1 LGGALNGYGWP
12 RPRVSVDSLSFFGDE
27 PSPPLLAH
35 YLERALVPEFKDD
48 VRKAAQRKTVAGAG
62 LPFPA
67 RLDAEF
73 LNNSAS
79 MQREIP
85 ATNQKALQV
94 NLDAT
99 KYGTFAE
106 IGAGQEVARWFFR
119 AGGASGTIA
128 KTISAYDMT
137 VSDAIYGPCERYVSR
152 QRLQSMLGHEY
163 ALLLER
169 LNAKRGA
176 TTRFFVFANTVAARS
191 YSRQDEAHGWMGVR
205 FQTAPQTDPA
215 EIIIHVRMLDK
226 ENLQEQ
232 EALGIIGVNLI
243 YGSLFYFQETET
255 LIGSLMDNLNRE
267 RIEVDMIK
275 FAGPAFQALDNRLM
289 SLQLVTQ
296 GLTDSAMFTATGE
309 VVQAAEVLYKK
320 PILVERGNFRPVTKV
335 TIDMLNCAQ
344 AQFVQEPRVQ
354 GEEIVVLMEM
364 TLRNLTG
371 DGGVIDHKDF
381 LDRVDLLGS
390 LGKTVLISNYARY
403 FRLASY
409 LFRSTKKLIGIV
421 MGVPSLRELFE
432 EKYYTD
438 LEGAI
443 LESFGR
449 LFQND
454 LRLYVYPF
462 QDRVTGSII
471 TAGNLQVAPN
481 LRHLYA
487 YLLENQFI
495 QGIRD
500 YNDAF
505 LPIYSPDV
513 LANIR
518 TGDRAWEIMVP
529 PQVAHIIKQR
539 ELFGYTEG

>member
-1 LGGALNGYGWP
+1 MIAIRTGAAFITRRQTPTP
-12 RPRVSVDSLSFFGDE
+12 RFLF
-27 PSPPLLAH
+27 
-35 YLERALVPEFKDD
+35 
-48 VRKAAQRKTVAGAG
+48 Q
-62 LPFPA
+62 A
-67 RLDAEF
+67 RLDVQF
-73 LNNSAS
+73 VNNSAG

-85 ATNQKALQV
+85 STNQKALQI
-94 NLDAT
+94 NLDDS

-119 AGGASGTIA
+119 AGGAAGTVA

-152 QRLQSMLGHEY
+152 QRLQAMLEHEFG
-163 ALLLER
+163 LLLER
-169 LNAKRGA
+169 LKTKRGER
-176 TTRFFVFANTVAARS
+176 TRFFVFANTVAARS
-191 YSRQDEAHGWMGVR
+191 YSRHDEAHGWMGVR
-205 FQTAPQTDPA
+205 FQTAPGAGPSD
-215 EIIIHVRMLDK
+215 IIIHVRMLDK
-226 ENLQEQ
+226 ENVQEQ

-243 YGSLFYFQETET
+243 YGALHYFQEPAT
-255 LIGSLMDNLNRE
+255 LVGSLMDNLNRD
-267 RIEVDMIK
+267 RIEVDTIK
-275 FAGPAFQALDNRLM
+275 FAGPAFASVDNRLM

-296 GLTDSAMFTATGE
+296 GLTDSAVFTANGE

-344 AQFVQEPRVQ
+344 AQFVQDPRVQ

-364 TLRNLTG
+364 TLRNLTS
-371 DGGVIDHKDF
+371 DSGVIDHQDF

-421 MGVPSLRELFE
+421 MGLPSLRELFE

-438 LEGAI
+438 LEGGI

-462 QDRVTGSII
+462 QDKVTGSII
-471 TAGNLQVAPN
+471 TAGNLQVAPH

-495 QGIRD
+495 QAIRD

-505 LPIYSPDV
+505 LPISSREV
-513 LANIR
+513 LAEIR
-518 TGDRAWEIMVP
+518 AKDSAWEIMVP
-529 PQVAHIIKQR
+529 PQVAHIIKER
-539 ELFGYTEG
+539 KLFGHSG